1 METVEKRIIAAH
13 NWIKPDNRN
22 FTPYGHKPLG
32 EKSSIVDQ
40 VYVPFKHTTYVLV
53 FESSWATIG
62 GVVKVAVLYA
72 YDHRTGKRH
81 VVSSHTIFD
90 GKGPMSHFY
99 PTKIGATISFVTR
112 DFQVD
117 EHSDRIDNY
126 DFGYATRYRMPLDA
140 QTSQAG
146 AVVRKHWVTAKVSM
160 RSDREDESRFELN
173 GCYEAGHIKK
183 TWPLWYSRLDV
194 TPVSLQEWTTGEV
207 ESSVLT
213 KRNISRFYRKYI
225 EEVPLLTNEI
235 GGG

>member
-13 NWIKPDNRN
+13 NWIKLDNRN

-62 GVVKVAVLYA
+62 GVCKVAVLYA

-81 VVSSHTIFD
+81 KVNSHTISD

-99 PTKIGATISFVTR
+99 PTKIGATISFVTK
-112 DFQVD
+112 DFHTNTD
-117 EHSDRIDNY
+117 SDLWY
-126 DFGYATRYRMPLDA
+126 EFGAPLDRA
-140 QTSQAG
+140 QVFRVG
-146 AVVRKHWVTAKVSM
+146 AVERRHWVAANISM
-160 RSDREDESRFELN
+160 RSERDSRAR
-173 GCYEAGHIKK
+173 YEIKAVYETGYLEKRWLVFTSETDK
-183 TWPLWYSRLDV
+183 TL
-194 TPVSLQEWTTGEV
+194 VSSQEWTTGEV

-213 KRNISRFYRKYI
+213 KRNISRFYQKYI
-225 EEVPLLTNEI
+225 AELPQVTGEI